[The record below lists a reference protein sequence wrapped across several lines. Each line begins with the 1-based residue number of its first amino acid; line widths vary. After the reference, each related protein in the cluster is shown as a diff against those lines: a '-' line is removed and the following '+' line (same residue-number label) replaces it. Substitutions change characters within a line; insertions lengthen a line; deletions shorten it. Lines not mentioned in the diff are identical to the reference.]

1 MSVFVKV
8 CMSKIMCVPIKV
20 GFVCMHCMPFVEP
33 GHKFFS
39 LQYLFSISITT
50 SH

>member
-33 GHKFFS
+33 GHRNFFLYSIYS
-39 LQYLFSISITT
+39 L
-50 SH
+50 